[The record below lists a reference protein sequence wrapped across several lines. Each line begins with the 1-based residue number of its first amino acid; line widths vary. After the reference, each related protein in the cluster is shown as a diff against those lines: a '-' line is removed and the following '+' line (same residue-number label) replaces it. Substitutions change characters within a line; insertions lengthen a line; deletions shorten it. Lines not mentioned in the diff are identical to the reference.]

1 MVVPLTAGK
10 RFRGTLQSLP
20 KRDPRSWLHFTGSFV
35 EQNGDVFVSRP
46 YWMLIVYSPL
56 PGARRCWILSE
67 SSVAPHDVSQ
77 AQIQTVVFCAVPLS
91 PLQQALVTSRFIT

>member
-10 RFRGTLQSLP
+10 RFRGAPRSLP

-35 EQNGDVFVSRP
+35 AQNGDVLVSRP
-46 YWMLIVYSPL
+46 SWMLIVYSPL

-77 AQIQTVVFCAVPLS
+77 AQIRTVVFCAVPLS
-91 PLQQALVTSRFIT
+91 LLSSSR